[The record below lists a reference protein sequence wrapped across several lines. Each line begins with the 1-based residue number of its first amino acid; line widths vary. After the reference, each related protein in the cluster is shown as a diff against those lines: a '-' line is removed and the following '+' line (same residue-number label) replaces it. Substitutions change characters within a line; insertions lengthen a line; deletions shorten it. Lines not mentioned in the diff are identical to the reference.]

1 MGFRT
6 GYGNDWSENGWRMVD
21 GDECVWSVI
30 PGTNPPVNIQLRKG
44 LPTTIM
50 VAFAARFNKIVE
62 PLRDPDT
69 AGWTLVNDVGDSNHL
84 AGTAMDLNW
93 QSHPFH
99 ARGTFGDKLP
109 ALRQLLNDF
118 DHCVWWGGD
127 WNSPIDEM
135 HFQLNYGENDQRLVE
150 FARKLQGATP
160 TPPPT
165 DNRSRYVL
173 EIIAEGRRRNITP
186 KGIQIALAT
195 ALVESNIKMYA
206 NAKVPESLNLPHDAV
221 GFDFDSVGLFQQR
234 CPMWG
239 PASVLMDPAQ
249 SAGLFYDHLA
259 RLDYNSDAESPGSY
273 AQAVQ
278 VSAFPDR
285 YDERW
290 DEAVALYNQYATA
303 QPGPE
308 DDFMSALS
316 PDEQREMYNA
326 IIGRRQSRSPLRH
339 LGEGEIGNAEDVD
352 FAMDGNLHIL
362 VMYLLARLGE
372 PNTLALLRE
381 VASADAGQYPDRQND
396 ALLAQAIL
404 AEVHSQSAV
413 APSTNVAADVPA
425 VHESDTPVQPANPAP
440 VIHPTTAGAQ
450 LHGIHAQLDTV
461 SDYLNKFIT
470 QLKELQ

>member
-6 GYGNDWSENGWRMVD
+6 VYGNDWSENGWRMVD

-30 PGTNPPVNIQLRKG
+30 PGTNPPVHIQLRKG

-135 HFQLNYGENDQRLVE
+135 HFQLNFPEGDQRLVDL
-150 FARKLQGATP
+150 ARKLGALNTP
-160 TPPPT
+160 TT
-165 DNRSRYVL
+165 DDPREPYIRA
-173 EIIAEGRRRNITP
+173 IIAEGRRTNITP

-195 ALVESNIKMYA
+195 ALVESNLKMYA
-206 NAKVPESLNLPHDAV
+206 NSSVPASLALPHDAV
-221 GFDFDSVGLFQQR
+221 GSDYDSVGLFQQR

-239 PASVLMDPAQ
+239 PVEVLMDPAQ
-249 SAGLFYDHLA
+249 SARLFYNHLVK
-259 RLDYNSDAESPGSY
+259 LDYNSDDQSPGSY
-273 AQAVQ
+273 AQEVQ
-278 VSAFPDR
+278 RSAFPDR

-290 DEAVALYNQYATA
+290 DEAVSLYNQYATDE
-303 QPGPE
+303 PGPG

-316 PDEQREMYNA
+316 PDEQRELYNT
-326 IIGRRQSRSPLRH
+326 ICGQRPSRSPLRH
-339 LGEGEIGNAEDVD
+339 IGEGNIGNAEDVD
-352 FAMDGNLHIL
+352 FAMDGNIHIL
-362 VMYLLARLGE
+362 VVYLLAKLGE

-381 VASADAGQYPDRQND
+381 LAGNSDSDRQD
-396 ALLAQAIL
+396 GALLAQAIL
-404 AEVHSQSAV
+404 ADVHSQSD
-413 APSTNVAADVPA
+413 S
-425 VHESDTPVQPANPAP
+425 AP
-440 VIHPTTAGAQ
+440 VILAPQAAPVAEAAPVVADPPAK
-450 LHGIHAQLDTV
+450 HALVTDSNAPHMKEIRDHLASISGYLDNV
-461 SDYLNKFIT
+461 NSAIQ
-470 QLKELQ
+470 QLKGLE